1 MIKIILLVLLVA
13 VWIYVLTVLD
23 RTKLTFWFFLT
34 GSVGTFLLSMLLLEP
49 YLVPVLQ
56 KSVSAAAGLLGDL
69 THLYDSYFSTG
80 VLFVRHGAGSLS
92 LYVDFECSGVIEILA
107 YLSLLW
113 FFPVYRVEEKV
124 VHSFGGVLA
133 IYTANVVRI
142 FLIAGMVHIWGMDMY
157 WLAHSVV
164 GRLFFYACTIV
175 IYFYVFTRTQ
185 VVRQKVGAFRYEH

>member
-1 MIKIILLVLLVA
+1 MKILLIILLAA
-13 VWIYVLTVLD
+13 VWIYVLTVLY

-34 GSVGTFLLSMLLLEP
+34 GSVGTFLLSMLILEP
-49 YLVPVLQ
+49 VLMPVLQ

-69 THLYDSYFSTG
+69 THLYASFFSSG
-80 VLFVRHGAGSLS
+80 ILFVRHGTGSLS

-113 FFPVYRVEEKV
+113 FFPVYRWEEKV

-133 IYTANVVRI
+133 MYLANVVRI
-142 FLIAGMVHIWGMDMY
+142 FIIAVMVHYGGMDIY

-164 GRLFFYACTIV
+164 GRLFFYACTIA